1 MEELDR
7 LLQLVGKFLEAYA
20 SNNLVASRTP
30 AEIGECFE
38 HYRPRKIK
46 PLRLNPIVEEVMEE
60 LVNSHIVL
68 DALAKEFDV
77 FLKDRRRE
85 SHYLLGCEFIEKISK
100 ARHTLERK
108 KLLVDL
114 DPKLRSGLLNVYA
127 EHLLAD
133 ALDEYEWNIRGG
145 ASHGEAVN
153 AALELVKKILKG
165 KRPETLFMEGDG
177 PWSTELE
184 NKPWG
189 KEPKKAVIAG
199 ARVTFLDSPYPEL
212 SESFFS
218 IEVPVTNSRQEAAK
232 RILAVTYSLMLVL
245 GGPGPCDLYFSDMPL
260 REYFVELPCPM
271 DPVHHSSLREMAE
284 VSTRDIEEL
293 SHVAQ
298 RVLELRDEDFLV
310 FATAMKHYWHATLE
324 INEADKVT
332 HLVATL
338 DMILNR
344 SDRKS
349 ILKTLPCKVRFLL
362 NDEEAARIIENAVI
376 LRNRW
381 QHGLFLEENNSRKMG
396 NMLETVVRQV
406 LLKVLEKMKEDRYKN
421 LVEQLRK
428 LCRS

>member
-1 MEELDR
+1 M
-7 LLQLVGKFLEAYA
+7 LQLVGKFLEAYA
-20 SNNLVASRTP
+20 SNNLEAPRIPS
-30 AEIGECFE
+30 EIGECFE
-38 HYRPRKIK
+38 YYRPRKIK

-60 LVNSHIVL
+60 LVNSPIVL
-68 DALAKEFDV
+68 DALAKEFDA
-77 FLKDRRRE
+77 FLKDRRGE

-108 KLLVDL
+108 KLLLDL
-114 DPKLRSGLLNVYA
+114 DPELRSGLLNVYA
-127 EHLLAD
+127 ECLLAD

-165 KRPETLFMEGDG
+165 KRLETLFMEGDG
-177 PWSTELE
+177 PWGE
-184 NKPWG
+184 
-189 KEPKKAVIAG
+189 EPKKAVIAG

-260 REYFVELPCPM
+260 REFFVELPCPM

-310 FATAMKHYWHATLE
+310 LATAMKHYWHATLE

-362 NDEEAARIIENAVI
+362 NDEEAARIIDNAVI
-376 LRNRW
+376 LRNRV
-381 QHGLFLEENNSRKMG
+381 QHGLQLAEDVSRKIG
-396 NMLETVVRQV
+396 DMLETVVRQV
-406 LLKVLEKMKEDRYKN
+406 LLEVLEKMKEDRYEN
-421 LVEQLRK
+421 LVRQLCK
-428 LCRS
+428 LCGS

>member
-1 MEELDR
+1 
-7 LLQLVGKFLEAYA
+7 
-20 SNNLVASRTP
+20 
-30 AEIGECFE
+30 
-38 HYRPRKIK
+38 
-46 PLRLNPIVEEVMEE
+46 
-60 LVNSHIVL
+60 
-68 DALAKEFDV
+68 
-77 FLKDRRRE
+77 
-85 SHYLLGCEFIEKISK
+85 
-100 ARHTLERK
+100 
-108 KLLVDL
+108 
-114 DPKLRSGLLNVYA
+114 
-127 EHLLAD
+127 
-133 ALDEYEWNIRGG
+133 
-145 ASHGEAVN
+145 
-153 AALELVKKILKG
+153 
-165 KRPETLFMEGDG
+165 MEGGG
-177 PWSTELE
+177 PWSAELE

-199 ARVTFLDSPYPEL
+199 ARVTFLDRPYPEL

-271 DPVHHSSLREMAE
+271 DPVYHSSVREMAE
-284 VSTRDIEEL
+284 VSTGDIEEL
-293 SHVAQ
+293 SHVVQ
-298 RVLELRDEDFLV
+298 HVLELRDEDFLV

-324 INEADKVT
+324 INDANKVT
-332 HLVATL
+332 HLVAAL
-338 DMILNR
+338 DIILNR

-349 ILKTLPCKVRFLL
+349 ILKILPCKVRFLL
-362 NDEEAARIIENAVI
+362 NDVEAARIVENAVI

-396 NMLETVVRQV
+396 NVLETVVRQV

>member
-1 MEELDR
+1 M
-7 LLQLVGKFLEAYA
+7 
-20 SNNLVASRTP
+20 
-30 AEIGECFE
+30 
-38 HYRPRKIK
+38 
-46 PLRLNPIVEEVMEE
+46 
-60 LVNSHIVL
+60 L
-68 DALAKEFDV
+68 DALAKEFDI
-77 FLKDRRRE
+77 FLKDQRGE
-85 SHYLLGCEFIEKISK
+85 SHYLLGCEFVEKISK

-133 ALDEYEWNIRGG
+133 ALDEYEWNIRSG
-145 ASHGEAVN
+145 ANHGEAVN

-165 KRPETLFMEGDG
+165 KRPETLFMEGEG

-189 KEPKKAVIAG
+189 EEPKKAVIAG
-199 ARVTFLDSPYPEL
+199 ARVTFLDSPYSEL

-218 IEVPVTNSRQEAAK
+218 IEVPVTDSPLEAAK

-260 REYFVELPCPM
+260 REFFVELPCPM
-271 DPVHHSSLREMAE
+271 DPVNHSSLREMAE

-293 SHVAQ
+293 NHVPQ

-310 FATAMKHYWHATLE
+310 LATAMKHYWHATLE

-362 NDEEAARIIENAVI
+362 NDEEAARIIDNAVI
-376 LRNRW
+376 LRNRV
-381 QHGLFLEENNSRKMG
+381 QHGLQLAEDASRKIG
-396 NMLETVVRQV
+396 DMLETVVRQV
-406 LLKVLEKMKEDRYKN
+406 LLKVLEKMKEDRYEN
-421 LVEQLRK
+421 LVMK
-428 LCRS
+428 LCELCGS